1 MTAWAG
7 LPLFLDLAQAAGLWD
22 SISRHVKVRAR
33 SRGGWFDAQVVMSLV
48 LLNLVG
54 GSGVSDIQILE
65 GDRGLGEVLHCAE
78 SAGLTRRQRR
88 DLKKRRRKRGEQS
101 RNFPSESAI
110 FRYLAR
116 FHDSHQ
122 ELLRATAEKAF
133 IPMANEHLRGL
144 GQVNSEFVA
153 FIQASAPQQHA
164 TVDIDATLVPTDKR
178 DALFCYPK
186 ESSGSSI
193 APIPQATR
201 SIY

>member
-1 MTAWAG
+1 MAQGVLSYQYQEKASESGMTAWAG

-110 FRYLAR
+110 FRYRLP
-116 FHDSHQ
+116 D
-122 ELLRATAEKAF
+122 
-133 IPMANEHLRGL
+133 
-144 GQVNSEFVA
+144 
-153 FIQASAPQQHA
+153 
-164 TVDIDATLVPTDKR
+164 
-178 DALFCYPK
+178 
-186 ESSGSSI
+186 
-193 APIPQATR
+193 R
-201 SIY
+201 SIEVLC